1 MQISVFLNEKDSEP
15 KVFTTAYR
23 MPKKG
28 GKYKGCNV
36 LDVRQ
41 VFPDKVQ
48 YFVDSEF
55 YDYFEADL
63 DLGSK
68 TTTIYVCREKGT
80 VSDSMQRWYN
90 RNAAIAQKMYELIDD
105 LHTLSCSD
113 DEIVGEMT
121 KFLEINYPDR

>member
-1 MQISVFLNEKDSEP
+1 MLSIYDH
-15 KVFTTAYR
+15 
-23 MPKKG
+23 
-28 GKYKGCNV
+28 CNV

-121 KFLEINYPDR
+121 KFLEINYPDRYKA

>member
-41 VFPDKVQ
+41 VYPDKDQ
-48 YFVDSEF
+48 YFVNADA

-63 DLGSK
+63 DLK
-68 TTTIYVCREKGT
+68 TETKTIYLCREKGT
-80 VSDSMQRWYN
+80 VNESVQRWKN
-90 RNAAIAQKMYELIDD
+90 RNAAVAQKLYELIDD
-105 LHTLSCSD
+105 LHLVSCSD
-113 DEIVGEMT
+113 EEIISEIT
-121 KFLEINYPDR
+121 KVLEINYPE